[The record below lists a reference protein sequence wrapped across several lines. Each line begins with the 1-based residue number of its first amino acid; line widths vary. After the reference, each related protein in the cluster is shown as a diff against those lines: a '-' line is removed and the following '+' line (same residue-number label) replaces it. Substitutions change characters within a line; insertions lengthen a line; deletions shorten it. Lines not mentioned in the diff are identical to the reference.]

1 METVYLIKAVLDG
14 FLIGWG
20 TCYLFCCARAW
31 LKTAASAPRDA
42 LVRDDGA
49 AEAVAGD
56 SPARAPGA
64 EPVKRPF
71 ADRDDNGGGHG
82 TDNGDDDGFHAAIL
96 PQKQEAG
103 K

>member
-1 METVYLIKAVLDG
+1 MSEFLKDGLVAVPWMIMGLVVG
-14 FLIGWG
+14 FDLGRI
-20 TCYLFCCARAW
+20 CERSVR
-31 LKTAASAPRDA
+31 ASARTRRANDDA
-42 LVRDDGA
+42 TEPCGA
-49 AEAVAGD
+49 
-56 SPARAPGA
+56 PARTPGT

-71 ADRDDNGGGHG
+71 ADRDDNSGGHR

>member
-1 METVYLIKAVLDG
+1 MVDFLEAVQLAILTLIIG
-14 FLIGWG
+14 LIVGYELG
-20 TCYLFCCARAW
+20 RICEMSVR
-31 LKTAASAPRDA
+31 ASARSRR
-42 LVRDDGA
+42 VNDGA
-49 AEAVAGD
+49 AEPCGA
-56 SPARAPGA
+56 PARTPGT

-71 ADRDDNGGGHG
+71 ADRDDNSGGHR

>member
-1 METVYLIKAVLDG
+1 MVDLLESVGLAILTLI
-14 FLIGWG
+14 IGLVVG
-20 TCYLFCCARAW
+20 YELGRICERLVR
-31 LKTAASAPRDA
+31 ASARS
-42 LVRDDGA
+42 RRMNDDA
-49 AEAVAGD
+49 AEPIPGD
-56 SPARAPGA
+56 SPARTPGA

-71 ADRDDNGGGHG
+71 ADRDDNSGGHR

>member
-1 METVYLIKAVLDG
+1 MSAIDLFNAATGG
-14 FLIGWG
+14 FIIGWWMRDIG
-20 TCYLFCCARAW
+20 RAVGA
-31 LKTAASAPRDA
+31 LLERAAPTPRPA
-42 LVRDDGA
+42 GVDDGA
-49 AEAVAGD
+49 AEPVAGD
-56 SPARAPGA
+56 SPARAPDA

-71 ADRDDNGGGHG
+71 ADRDDNGGGHR

>member
-1 METVYLIKAVLDG
+1 MVDLLEAVQLAILTLIVGLVVG
-14 FLIGWG
+14 YELGRIWER
-20 TCYLFCCARAW
+20 LVR
-31 LKTAASAPRDA
+31 ASARSRRMNDDA
-42 LVRDDGA
+42 TEPCGA
-49 AEAVAGD
+49 
-56 SPARAPGA
+56 PARTPGT

-71 ADRDDNGGGHG
+71 ADRDDNGGGHR